1 MVSVFLTYL
10 GTLIAVHPEFQSLR
24 QAGLSLLDKVDYGL
38 ARLFHS
44 GVDAI
49 ITFSPDGKILT
60 VNETAEKLFGLPAD
74 DVLGKQLSTVLPEA
88 ADVLLSS
95 ACGKQPGRLEAT
107 LADDGGR
114 DRHVD
119 LAFNAMPSE
128 SSWVGYASI
137 RDITAMKDREE
148 DLKHQASHDAMTGL
162 PNRAAFERHLEATL
176 RFAADTNR
184 TFAVF
189 VLDLNKFKQVNDTL
203 GHQIGDDLLIE
214 VAKRFQN
221 TLRSSDF
228 VARIGGDE
236 FTVVMTPPADRDNA
250 ETMAKQLVDSI
261 AELTEI
267 DGQAVDTGTSIG
279 VALYPEHGQTR
290 EDLVRVAD
298 EAMYAA
304 KRDKVG
310 YRLADGKV
318 ALAGH

>member
-1 MVSVFLTYL
+1 
-10 GTLIAVHPEFQSLR
+10 
-24 QAGLSLLDKVDYGL
+24 
-38 ARLFHS
+38 
-44 GVDAI
+44 
-49 ITFSPDGKILT
+49 
-60 VNETAEKLFGLPAD
+60 
-74 DVLGKQLSTVLPEA
+74 
-88 ADVLLSS
+88 
-95 ACGKQPGRLEAT
+95 
-107 LADDGGR
+107 
-114 DRHVD
+114 
-119 LAFNAMPSE
+119 MPSE